1 MSLDLTVRAFFC
13 ACRSYKAPCGL
24 TFVNSAGLR
33 PHGEKTAGLLC
44 IVYIEW
50 GQGQWSWCVR
60 SQLKWSHLS
69 SGHLIFCPPLSHCI
83 FFSAFLFI
91 KEAHLLNKLSPSL
104 FLSLSLSLF
113 LTHTCKVN
121 MPGINPSSKGTG
133 FSGVC
138 LHPLFSYGG
147 QSQWKVFITC
157 PQTLWSLEK
166 LKFAIVKQ
174 ALVLLGWITKED

>member
-13 ACRSYKAPCGL
+13 ACRSYKAPCAL

-91 KEAHLLNKLSPSL
+91 KEAHLLNKLS
-104 FLSLSLSLF
+104 LSLSLF
-113 LTHTCKVN
+113 FSHTHAKSTC
-121 MPGINPSSKGTG
+121 
-133 FSGVC
+133 
-138 LHPLFSYGG
+138 
-147 QSQWKVFITC
+147 
-157 PQTLWSLEK
+157 
-166 LKFAIVKQ
+166 Q
-174 ALVLLGWITKED
+174 ALILPPRGQGFQEFVFTHCSAMEARVSGRFSSPAPRHCDPWRS